1 MHDTKIIG
9 GHDRQIAGDRVLFVR
24 FIPRHEENAVNV
36 GSGAEFLE
44 TIAKFNGRPECL

>member
-9 GHDRQIAGDRVLFVR
+9 GHDRQTAGDRVSFGR
-24 FIPRHEENAVNV
+24 FIPSHEQNAVNV

-44 TIAKFNGRPECL
+44 TIAKI